1 MAILPMRKMKLGRA
15 TAASVKARSTTVIE
29 PDDAQHE
36 LTASIDWVTGQP
48 VMVGPEPGR
57 VVLEVEYGVEN
68 LFPRPAIL
76 GFLRMR
82 NWLVL
87 RRVDESP
94 DRSA

>member
-1 MAILPMRKMKLGRA
+1 MAILRRIKIKVGGA
-15 TAASVKARSTTVIE
+15 TAATVKARSTTLIE
-29 PDDAQHE
+29 LDDSQHE
-36 LTASIDWVTGQP
+36 LTASIDWVTSQP
-48 VMVGPEPGR
+48 VMVGPGPGR